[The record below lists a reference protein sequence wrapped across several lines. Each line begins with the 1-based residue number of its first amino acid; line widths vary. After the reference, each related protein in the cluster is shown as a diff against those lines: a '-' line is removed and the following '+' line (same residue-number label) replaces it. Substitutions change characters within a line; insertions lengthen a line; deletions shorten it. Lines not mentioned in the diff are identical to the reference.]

1 MRRTLPTSTTWAAL
15 ILIAAA
21 TLEPD
26 ASPALGQSAK
36 REPNL
41 PPEAR
46 FLVRAAIASTG
57 LILVRNSEDAPGARP
72 RGSAVVVRADGL
84 VATNNHVITNTK
96 TGRLYDELLFALPD
110 KNDPVVST
118 ARFRLRLLL
127 VSKEYDLALLRIEA
141 KANGEPLPK
150 SFTFPAVEIGD
161 SNKIKVLEDLFIIG
175 FPEKGGT
182 SVTVNHGYVEGQDP
196 LAKWIKTDARVIH
209 GNSGG
214 AAVNSEGKLIGI
226 PTRVVADDQSVDKDG
241 DGLPDDSRRYGA
253 VGFLRPSTLL
263 LAMIKQLDQ
272 KKDEAQPAPSS
283 APAITGSSTLVTV
296 RGLVRSPGGEPIAGA
311 LVGLVSAGQATVS
324 ENTLLT
330 WGSANAQGQFTL
342 NRPVPPGRYTL
353 RAKAVGRELYTSE
366 VEIAGDGPPLT
377 IEMRPTRNR

>member
-1 MRRTLPTSTTWAAL
+1 L
-15 ILIAAA
+15 ILIAAS
-21 TLEPD
+21 TLEPA
-26 ASPALGQSAK
+26 ASPALGQSAN
-36 REPNL
+36 REANL

-96 TGRLYDELLFALPD
+96 TGRLYDEILFALPD
-110 KNDPVVST
+110 KNDPVVSS

-127 VSKEYDLALLRIEA
+127 VSKEYDLALLRIDA
-141 KANGEPLPK
+141 KATGEPLPK
-150 SFTFPAVEIGD
+150 SFTFPAVEIAD

-226 PTRVVADDQSVDKDG
+226 PTRVVADDQSIDKDG

-272 KKDEAQPAPSS
+272 KKGEPEPSPLS
-283 APAITGSSTLVTV
+283 APAITGSSKLVTV
-296 RGLVRSPGGEPIAGA
+296 RGVVSSPGGEPIAGV

-330 WGSANAQGQFTL
+330 WGSANAQGRFIL

-353 RAKAVGRELYTSE
+353 RAKAVGHELYTSD
-366 VEIAGDGPPLT
+366 VEITADGPPLT

>member
-1 MRRTLPTSTTWAAL
+1 MTIILPRSTSWAAL
-15 ILIAAA
+15 ILIAAL
-21 TLEPD
+21 TLEPV

-36 REPNL
+36 REPTL
-41 PPEAR
+41 PPDAR
-46 FLVRAAIASTG
+46 LLVRAAIASTG
-57 LILVRNSEDAPGARP
+57 LILVRNAEDAPGARP

-96 TGRLYDELLFALPD
+96 TGRLYDEIIFALPD
-110 KNDPVVST
+110 KDDPVVSS

-127 VSKEYDLALLRIEA
+127 VNKEYDLALLRIEA
-141 KANGEPLPK
+141 KATGEPMPK
-150 SFTFPAVEIGD
+150 SFIFPAVEIGD

-226 PTRVVADDQSVDKDG
+226 PTRVVADDQAIDKDG

-263 LAMIKQLDQ
+263 LEMIEQLDQ
-272 KKDEAQPAPSS
+272 KKGEPQPAPSA

-324 ENTLLT
+324 ESTLLT
-330 WGSANAQGQFTL
+330 WGSANAQGRFIL
-342 NRPVPPGRYTL
+342 NRPVPPGRYML
-353 RAKAVGRELYTSE
+353 RAKAVGHELYTRDI
-366 VEIAGDGPPLT
+366 EISADAPLLT
-377 IEMRPTRNR
+377 IEMRPIRNH